1 MTAILTGISD
11 FFPEGTPSF
20 PEEFTQQTTTLMP
33 TFYYDLVG
41 PTGTV
46 LEDEEFTSIDR
57 ARDIAFEIAQELGLD
72 VSIRENFGA
81 ASNVVEVVEG

>member
-1 MTAILTGISD
+1 MTAILTGIS
-11 FFPEGTPSF
+11 
-20 PEEFTQQTTTLMP
+20 EEFTQQTTTLMP

-41 PTGTV
+41 PTGIA
-46 LEDEEFTSIDR
+46 LEDETFDSVDR
-57 ARDIAFEIAQELGLD
+57 ARDIAFEIAQELGVD